1 MNNNIKQGLFLTVEG
16 IEGVGK
22 TTNIEF
28 IKSCFEQRGLPLL
41 LTREPGGTA
50 IAEQIRELLLS
61 NQAEKLQDDAELLL
75 IFAARVQ
82 HLNLIIKPALLAGK
96 AVLCDRFTDATYA
109 YQGGGRNISQSKIAQ
124 LEQLV
129 QGDLRPDLTF
139 ILDASVEVGMARV
152 AKRGKLDR
160 FEKERH
166 VFFERVRAA
175 YLRIAKANPNPMR
188 YSIIQADQPLVDVQK
203 DILALLQQKV
213 FMENSI

>member
-1 MNNNIKQGLFLTVEG
+1 MNSNIKQGLFLTVEG

-75 IFAARVQ
+75 IFAARAQ

-96 AVLCDRFTDATYA
+96 TVLCDRFTDATYA
-109 YQGGGRNISQSKIAQ
+109 YQGGGRSISQSKIAQ

-139 ILDASVEVGMARV
+139 ILDAAVEVGMARV
-152 AKRGKLDR
+152 AQRGQLDR

-175 YLRIAKANPNPMR
+175 YLRMASTNPMR
-188 YSIIQADQPLVDVQK
+188 YSIISADQPLVNVQEN
-203 DILALLQQKV
+203 ILALLQQKV
-213 FMENSI
+213 FMET